1 MITTEIITPEQVLLA
16 KKAISIIRLSL
27 GDGPLLQTKTITSPT
42 ILWNELKILYKPK
55 GFSSEF
61 LICREL
67 FSTHLAHIP
76 NKDMESYLNKITRLV
91 NDLKARDIAIP
102 NQVIGALIL
111 SNLTKEYDYI
121 VAIITASLRQQTN
134 IDISQIY
141 TQLIDE
147 SRRLK
152 STKGSLELDSPSG
165 ITSNKP
171 RDNGDIEMALNTRT
185 TSLCSYCHRNG
196 HKKEKCWRK
205 YPNLRPEWL
214 SNQDISNNTISIL

>member
-1 MITTEIITPEQVLLA
+1 MADSTLKIPKLQGSSNWDIWALQMEAVLIEKGYYDIMITTEIITPEQVLLA

-102 NQVIGALIL
+102 N
-111 SNLTKEYDYI
+111 
-121 VAIITASLRQQTN
+121 
-134 IDISQIY
+134 
-141 TQLIDE
+141 
-147 SRRLK
+147 
-152 STKGSLELDSPSG
+152 
-165 ITSNKP
+165 
-171 RDNGDIEMALNTRT
+171 
-185 TSLCSYCHRNG
+185 
-196 HKKEKCWRK
+196 
-205 YPNLRPEWL
+205 
-214 SNQDISNNTISIL
+214 